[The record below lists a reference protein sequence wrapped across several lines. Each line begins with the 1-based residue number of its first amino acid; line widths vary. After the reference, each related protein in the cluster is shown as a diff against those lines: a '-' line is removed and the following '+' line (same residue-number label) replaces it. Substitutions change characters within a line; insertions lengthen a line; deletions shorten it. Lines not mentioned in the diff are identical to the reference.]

1 MARVLAIVLS
11 SYPSDVRVRRE
22 AETLVEAGF
31 AVDLICYRKAH
42 QPEFEKINGVRV
54 FRLPMR
60 RKRAGK
66 LRYLWEY
73 ISFTV
78 RSMRKAAQLSREHS
92 YGLVHVH
99 NMPDLLVFSA
109 WFPRRRGARVLLDL
123 HDPMP
128 EVYRTKYGLPEHHPV
143 IRALK
148 WLERQS
154 IRFADQVITPN
165 TAFRDLFIARG
176 CPPEK
181 IGIVMNTPMERLLK
195 ATQPPGP
202 GRNRAAALKIMFH
215 GTIVERHG
223 LLTALKALTI
233 LRPHIPGLAFEVY
246 GNGNFVQPFQ
256 RHVAAL
262 GLQSIV
268 RYHGFVPNETIIQR
282 IAEIDLGII
291 PNEDSPFTRLNLPVR
306 IFEYLA
312 LKKPVIVPKTPG
324 ILDYFSENN
333 IHFFEAGNPESLA
346 GAILNIYLSPESQN
360 GILQRGY
367 AIYQQH
373 CWENQKRYFIDLIQ
387 QLLGSDL
394 AAQPVPD
401 RQTKPLEEKQGC

>member
-11 SYPSDVRVRRE
+11 SYPADVRVRRE

-31 AVDLICYRKAH
+31 AVDLICYRKDNQA
-42 QPEFEKINGVRV
+42 EFEKINGVRV

-73 ISFTV
+73 ISFTA
-78 RSMRKAAQLSREHS
+78 RSLRKAAQLSRENP
-92 YGLVHVH
+92 YQLIHVH

-109 WFPRRRGARVLLDL
+109 WFPRRRGAKVLLDL

-143 IRALK
+143 IRGLK
-148 WLERQS
+148 WLEQRA

-165 TAFRDLFIARG
+165 IAFRNLFISRG

-195 ATQPPGP
+195 NPPP
-202 GRNRAAALKIMFH
+202 PARNADRTFRLMFH

-223 LLTALKALTI
+223 LLTALKALTL
-233 LRPHIPGLAFEVY
+233 LRPHIPGLSFEVY
-246 GNGNFVQPFQ
+246 GNGNFVHAFQ
-256 RHVAAL
+256 RQVAEM
-262 GLQSIV
+262 GLQSMV
-268 RYHGFVPNETIIQR
+268 HFHGFVPNETILQR
-282 IAEIDLGII
+282 ITEIDLGII

-324 ILDYFSENN
+324 ILDYFSEND

-346 GAILNIYLSPESQN
+346 GAIRNIYLQPASQEEV
-360 GILQRGY
+360 LRRGY

-373 CWENQKRYFIDLIQ
+373 GWENQKRCFIEIIQ
-387 QLLGSDL
+387 QLSGLRPAGPPL
-394 AAQPVPD
+394 PVAQVNTLQENYDANP
-401 RQTKPLEEKQGC
+401 